1 MSPSDGHNKEN
12 NDSKL
17 SPAADNDDAA
27 EAAGYKDRSPEKSK
41 ATKFAKKAGGQNTKR
56 TFGRWC
62 DQIQLCSSRTYSA
75 EFSPEPCQ
83 YGDKCRFEHDLRKY
97 LSEGKR
103 EDLKTFVG
111 AECPVWKAKGICNSG
126 WKCRFVGSHS
136 MEKETDDGR
145 KELVLVQGTDATG
158 NVKPLRPN
166 DADSDVANIVKP
178 QQRAELAKK
187 KRNLSKSDAYIQWL
201 DKRAKA
207 NMHKDQNG
215 TMIEDETSTTS
226 AKEEKDSIKS
236 VQNDNRAQYTEP
248 PFLPSEK
255 RRIYYGPETPILA
268 PLTTQGNLPFRR
280 LCVDLGAHV
289 TWSEM
294 ALGMN
299 LIKGEKG
306 EWALLRAH
314 ESELESPKL
323 SPSSSTSSS
332 LVTRSPY
339 PSLAQATALGYNS
352 ATDVKF
358 GAQIAA
364 NKPWIALKTT
374 EVLSSLCPR
383 LRAIDL
389 NCGCPIDMVFRQGAG
404 SALLDAP
411 SKLEK
416 MLRGMN
422 ALSGEIPITLK
433 IRTGTKDGHP
443 TAQRLVERLVLGSE
457 SAHERGEGP
466 PGIAAITLHG
476 RSRQQRYTK
485 TADWGYIAE
494 CAALVKR
501 LEQRTNRATDTV
513 AEPDPRDLPNTYANS
528 PSSFNNPVYFI
539 GNGDCYSPQ
548 QYYDQINNSG
558 VNAVMVGRGALLKP
572 WLFEELDP
580 QANPSGTDIDKS
592 ATERLGYVEKFV
604 RYGLDTW
611 GSDEVGVGTT
621 RRFLLEWLSFAHRYV
636 PVGLLEYLP
645 PRLNE
650 RPPPFKGRSDLETLL
665 ASADHRDWIRIRYG
679 CMLFSSLILACCSW
693 FFVYCCLTSL
703 YISSLSLCD

>member
-1 MSPSDGHNKEN
+1 M
-12 NDSKL
+12 
-17 SPAADNDDAA
+17 
-27 EAAGYKDRSPEKSK
+27 
-41 ATKFAKKAGGQNTKR
+41 KKTGGQNSKR

-62 DQIQLCSSRTYSA
+62 DQLQLCSSRTYSA

-83 YGDKCRFEHDLRKY
+83 YGEKCRFEHDLRKY
-97 LSEGKR
+97 LLVGKR
-103 EDLKTFVG
+103 ENLKTFG
-111 AECPVWKAKGICNSG
+111 DGECPVWKAKGVCNSG

-136 MEKETDDGR
+136 EEKETEDGR
-145 KELVLVQGTDATG
+145 KELVLVAGTDATG
-158 NVKPLRPN
+158 KVMSLRPN
-166 DADSDVANIVKP
+166 DTETDVVNIVKP

-207 NMHKDQNG
+207 NVNTDKNG
-215 TMIEDETSTTS
+215 SINKEEIFSTGAADEDEKASKSTR
-226 AKEEKDSIKS
+226 
-236 VQNDNRAQYTEP
+236 NDNRAQYVEP

-280 LCVDLGAHV
+280 LCVDLGAQV

-314 ESELESPKL
+314 ESELEPPKL
-323 SPSSSTSSS
+323 IPQPASLTSPTA
-332 LVTRSPY
+332 VSPY
-339 PSLAQATALGYNS
+339 PTLGQAKALGYDS

-422 ALSGEIPITLK
+422 ALSGDIPITLK

-457 SAHERGEGP
+457 SAHERGDGP

-494 CAALVKR
+494 CAALIKR
-501 LEQRTNRATDTV
+501 LGQKNDQTTDTV
-513 AEPDPRDLPNTYANS
+513 AEPDPRDLSNTYTNS
-528 PSSFNNPVYFI
+528 SSSNNNNPVYFI

-548 QYYDQINNSG
+548 QYYDQIGTSG
-558 VNAVMVGRGALLKP
+558 VNAVMIGRGALLKP
-572 WLFEELDP
+572 WLFEELNP
-580 QANPSGTDIDKS
+580 QLNPSGTDMDKT
-592 ATERLGYVEKFV
+592 ATERLEYIEKFV

-621 RRFLLEWLSFAHRYV
+621 RRFLLEWLSFAYRYV

-665 ASADHRDWIRIRYG
+665 ASADYRDWIRIRCVSFKSIHFFLFHCCHLFLLSFY
-679 CMLFSSLILACCSW
+679 MYFSFLFSLFILVASWLIAQSQRD
-693 FFVYCCLTSL
+693 VPR
-703 YISSLSLCD
+703 SSRARLQV

>member
-1 MSPSDGHNKEN
+1 
-12 NDSKL
+12 
-17 SPAADNDDAA
+17 
-27 EAAGYKDRSPEKSK
+27 
-41 ATKFAKKAGGQNTKR
+41 
-56 TFGRWC
+56 
-62 DQIQLCSSRTYSA
+62 
-75 EFSPEPCQ
+75 
-83 YGDKCRFEHDLRKY
+83 
-97 LSEGKR
+97 
-103 EDLKTFVG
+103 
-111 AECPVWKAKGICNSG
+111 
-126 WKCRFVGSHS
+126 
-136 MEKETDDGR
+136 MEDGR
-145 KELVLVQGTDATG
+145 KELVLTAGTAADGKTM
-158 NVKPLRPN
+158 PLRP
-166 DADSDVANIVKP
+166 DGTESDVVNVVKP

-187 KRNLSKSDAYIQWL
+187 KRDLSKSNVYIQWL

-207 NMHKDQNG
+207 N
-215 TMIEDETSTTS
+215 
-226 AKEEKDSIKS
+226 KEGDHNESIKENDVAKS
-236 VQNDNRAQYTEP
+236 ASIDRDDTLLNGSKEIESPKSGPNDNRAQYIEP
-248 PFLPSEK
+248 PFLSSEK

-280 LCVDLGAHV
+280 LCVDLGAQV

-314 ESELESPKL
+314 ESEVEPPKL
-323 SPSSSTSSS
+323 PTLQSSFLSSKTVS
-332 LVTRSPY
+332 SY
-339 PSLAQATALGYNS
+339 PSLTQATALGYNAAS
-352 ATDVKF
+352 DVKF

-457 SAHERGEGP
+457 TARERGEGP

-485 TADWGYIAE
+485 TADWSYIAE
-494 CAALVKR
+494 CAALIRR
-501 LEQRTNRATDTV
+501 LEQKNDQVTDTI
-513 AEPDPRDLPNTYANS
+513 AEPDPRDLSNTHINA
-528 PSSFNNPVYFI
+528 SSSHNNPVYFI
-539 GNGDCYSPQ
+539 GNGDCYSPR
-548 QYYDQINNSG
+548 QYYDQITTSA
-558 VNAVMVGRGALLKP
+558 VNAVMIGRGALLKP

-580 QANPSGTDIDKS
+580 HSNPSGTDIDKS
-592 ATERLGYVEKFV
+592 ATERLGYIEKFV
-604 RYGLDTW
+604 HYGLDTW

-621 RRFLLEWLSFAHRYV
+621 RRFLLEWLSFAYRYV

-665 ASADHRDWIRIRYG
+665 ASADYRDWIRIRYVHSLLYFVFPA
-679 CMLFSSLILACCSW
+679 CPCYFLMAIVSVYFIVYLIINSSSIFSQ
-693 FFVYCCLTSL
+693 
-703 YISSLSLCD
+703 

>member
-1 MSPSDGHNKEN
+1 M
-12 NDSKL
+12 
-17 SPAADNDDAA
+17 
-27 EAAGYKDRSPEKSK
+27 
-41 ATKFAKKAGGQNTKR
+41 KKPQGQNTKR

-62 DQIQLCSSRTYSA
+62 DQLQLCSSRVYSA

-83 YGDKCRFEHDLRKY
+83 YGEKCRFEHDLRKY

-103 EDLKTFVG
+103 DDLKTFNSG
-111 AECPVWKAKGICNSG
+111 DCPVWRAKGVCNSG

-136 MEKETDDGR
+136 KERERDDGR
-145 KELVLVQGTDATG
+145 KELVLVASTDLNG
-158 NVKPLRPN
+158 KEMPLRPS
-166 DADSDVANIVKP
+166 DAEFDFVNVVKP

-207 NMHKDQNG
+207 KEEREENGVVNEDKLVNRNGIQQNG
-215 TMIEDETSTTS
+215 IHGVESPNM
-226 AKEEKDSIKS
+226 AKD
-236 VQNDNRAQYTEP
+236 DNRAQYIEP

-280 LCVDLGAHV
+280 LCVDLGAQV

-314 ESELESPKL
+314 QSEAESPTLL
-323 SPSSSTSSS
+323 SSQSLDHQPTNSS
-332 LVTRSPY
+332 SPY
-339 PSLAQATALGYNS
+339 PSLAQATALGYNN
-352 ATDVKF
+352 ANDIKF

-411 SKLEK
+411 SKLER

-457 SAHERGEGP
+457 NARERGQGP

-485 TADWGYIAE
+485 TADWSYIAE
-494 CAALVKR
+494 CAALIKR
-501 LEQRTNRATDTV
+501 LGEKSDQATDTI
-513 AEPDPRDLPNTYANS
+513 AEPDARDLPNNS
-528 PSSFNNPVYFI
+528 HSSNESNSSPVYFV
-539 GNGDCYSPQ
+539 GNGDCYSPH
-548 QYYDQINNSG
+548 QYYDTIAASG
-558 VNAVMVGRGALLKP
+558 VNAIMIGRGALLKP
-572 WLFEELDP
+572 WLFEEINPLS
-580 QANPSGTDIDKS
+580 NPSGTDIDKS
-592 ATERLGYVEKFV
+592 ATERLGYIERFV

-621 RRFLLEWLSFAHRYV
+621 RRFLLEWLSFACRYV

-650 RPPPFKGRSDLETLL
+650 RPPLYRGRNELETLL
-665 ASADHRDWIRIRYG
+665 ASTDYRDWIRIRYVYEYID
-679 CMLFSSLILACCSW
+679 FI
-693 FFVYCCLTSL
+693 FFKNGLL
-703 YISSLSLCD
+703 LRLSLLPFLRISL